1 MSGFIEALLGASIPV
16 IPEVKVHSAD
26 GVSLLGDRSP
36 VAIAAAYQAAGA
48 GCVSVV
54 TGRWFGGDLRL
65 LADITA
71 RCDLPVLQKDFLTR
85 ESQLVHARDVGAAA
99 VLLTAALVPGRV
111 LATLVD
117 KALLLGLTPFVE
129 VVSEAEIAAVPHPG
143 ECVLAVNNKDI
154 RLRERGPADLGRSE
168 QLLPVVRATGCR
180 APVSASG
187 IERSEQVTRLV
198 EAGYTAV
205 LVGTALLR
213 SPNPAAW
220 LSHRAGVPR

>member
-1 MSGFIEALLGASIPV
+1 MSGFIEAVLGASIPV
-16 IPEVKVHSAD
+16 IPEVKMQGAD
-26 GVSLLGDRSP
+26 GLSLLGNRSP
-36 VAIAAAYQAAGA
+36 VAIAAAYQSAGA
-48 GCVSVV
+48 GCLSVV

-71 RCDLPVLQKDFLTR
+71 RCELPVLQKDFLTR
-85 ESQLVHARDVGAAA
+85 ESQLIHAKEVGAAA
-99 VLLTAALVPGRV
+99 VLLTAALLPGRV
-111 LATLVD
+111 LASLVD

-129 VVSEAEIAAVPHPG
+129 VVSEAEIAAVPHAA

-168 QLLPVVRATGCR
+168 RLLPVLRAAGCR

-187 IERSEQVTRLV
+187 IERPEQVRRLV
-198 EAGYTAV
+198 DAGYTAV

-213 SPNPAAW
+213 APNAAAW
-220 LSHRAGVPR
+220 LSYRAGVPR